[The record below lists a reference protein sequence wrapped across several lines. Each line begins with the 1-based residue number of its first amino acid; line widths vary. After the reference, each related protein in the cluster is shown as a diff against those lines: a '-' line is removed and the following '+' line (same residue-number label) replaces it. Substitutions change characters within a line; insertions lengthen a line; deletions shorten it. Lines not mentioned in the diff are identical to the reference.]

1 MKPIRKIS
9 RRSFLGR
16 VGGVSALALTGCA
29 TPRGE
34 TEPYDP
40 LENAAPRERG
50 RVLPGG
56 EERALQR
63 RRFGQTLRSAGPRP
77 ALHRRPDARP
87 QRRRLRPGVS
97 LGRAGAVFG
106 AAKESE

>member
-9 RRSFLGR
+9 RRSFLAR

-56 EERALQR
+56 EARTCTDGDSGSRSDPPGRGR
-63 RRFGQTLRSAGPRP
+63 RCTVGRTRSRGDR
-77 ALHRRPDARP
+77 H
-87 QRRRLRPGVS
+87 
-97 LGRAGAVFG
+97 
-106 AAKESE
+106 